1 MKKIYQLLTMAGMAL
16 LPFTVTGCQ
25 DFLTEDPKGQM
36 AATNF
41 FQTEGDLD
49 ASLNALYGVL
59 AQAMYAN
66 NAVGFDAVRGDD
78 MSTHP
83 ASNKQPIREVDTYD
97 VSDNNTWV
105 DELWTRRWE
114 VVKAANFI
122 IENAGRTPAEQEKVD
137 ATLGQAYYWRAYSY
151 YYLVTTWGRV
161 PMVVRDAVEYN
172 MPLAEV
178 EDIYALIVDDLTK
191 AETMLPDNYTE
202 EPYTRNGVN
211 IAVNKAAA
219 KATLSYVYMTMAGW
233 PLNLGT
239 EYYTLA
245 ARKAKEVIDGV
256 ENGTWNYRLLD
267 EYWQVH
273 SMEWNDNNPEVLL
286 GIHYNLTSGALTQS
300 VMCDF
305 MQDMAYGGGWEDTHG
320 EIKFWKNFPEGPRK
334 EASYFPKIILAS
346 EASAGTL
353 RDWWENPD
361 PESPR
366 VSVAPCFIKNLEG
379 IDGAEFDYTNPAAI
393 SYNGQ
398 KQHQVIRLS
407 EVYCWYAEAVGRAKL
422 GGADKTEAVRV
433 LNEVRNRADGA
444 ETNIYSTS
452 MSDEELAEAAYNEHG
467 WEIAGYYWA
476 NIATRARDMFRM
488 NRLKDHFEYRKENPE
503 IEVAPGVF
511 VKEAIPVT
519 GVWDDS
525 KMYFPYPARD
535 AANNPNLVN

>member
-1 MKKIYQLLTMAGMAL
+1 MKKIYLLLTMAGMML
-16 LPFTVTGCQ
+16 LPFAVTGCQ
-25 DFLTEDPKGQM
+25 SYLTEDPKGQM
-36 AATNF
+36 SSTNF

-59 AQAMYAN
+59 ANAMYAN

-83 ASNKQPIREVDTYD
+83 ASNKQPIREVDTYN

-122 IENAGRTPAEQEKVD
+122 IENAGRTPADKEKVD
-137 ATLGQAYYWRAYSY
+137 VTLGNAYYWRAYSY

-161 PMVVRDAVEYN
+161 PMVVKDAVEYN

-202 EPYTRNGVN
+202 EPYTRNGIN
-211 IAVNKAAA
+211 IAVNNAAA

-239 EYYTLA
+239 EYYKLA
-245 ARKAKEVIDGV
+245 AQKAKEVIDGV

-267 EYWQVH
+267 EYKQVY
-273 SMEWNDNNPEVLL
+273 SMEWNDKNPEVLL
-286 GIHYNLTSGALTQS
+286 GLHYNLTSGALVQAKK
-300 VMCDF
+300 CDF
-305 MQDMAYGGGWEDTHG
+305 MADMAYGGGWEDTHG
-320 EIKFWKNFPEGPRK
+320 EIKFWKDFPDGPRK
-334 EASYFPKIILAS
+334 EATYFPKIILAS
-346 EASAGTL
+346 EQKEGTL
-353 RDWWENPD
+353 RDWWESPD
-361 PESPR
+361 PENPR
-366 VSVAPCFIKNLEG
+366 TSIAPCFIKKLEG
-379 IDGAEFDYTNPAAI
+379 QNGAEFDYTDPTDIGND
-393 SYNGQ
+393 GQ
-398 KQHQVIRLS
+398 KEHQVIRLS

-433 LNEVRNRADGA
+433 LNLVRNRADGA
-444 ETNIYSTS
+444 ESNLYSTS
-452 MSDEELAEAAYNEHG
+452 MSDDELAEAAYNEHG

-476 NIATRARDMFRM
+476 TLAPRARDMFRM

-511 VKEAIPVT
+511 LNEVVPVT